1 MATTNL
7 TRPSNPISSELL
19 EPLGVSLGLLPVH
32 PRVSMASGIT
42 NGNLLQPLL
51 TPIHTTFDPL
61 VKEVFIIKGKSML
74 DARFVKKSP
83 RARGLP
89 AYVTT
94 TVEACTV
101 LWKVGSSGNLTRV
114 GKIQWNSEASDA
126 HDPWRGV
133 IVRYNRTDYP
143 ADAFGR
149 RSKALLGKRSEVP
162 SFIHV
167 PI

>member
-1 MATTNL
+1 
-7 TRPSNPISSELL
+7 
-19 EPLGVSLGLLPVH
+19 
-32 PRVSMASGIT
+32 MASGIT
-42 NGNLLQPLL
+42 NSNLLQPVLV
-51 TPIHTTFDPL
+51 PIHTTFDPL
-61 VKEVFIIKGKSML
+61 VKDVFMIKGKSML
-74 DARFVKKSP
+74 DAIFTKKSP

-114 GKIQWNSEASDA
+114 GKIQWNSETSDA
-126 HDPWRGV
+126 DDPWKGV

-149 RSKALLGKRSEVP
+149 RSKALLGKRSDAP
-162 SFIHV
+162 FSMHAHI
-167 PI
+167 